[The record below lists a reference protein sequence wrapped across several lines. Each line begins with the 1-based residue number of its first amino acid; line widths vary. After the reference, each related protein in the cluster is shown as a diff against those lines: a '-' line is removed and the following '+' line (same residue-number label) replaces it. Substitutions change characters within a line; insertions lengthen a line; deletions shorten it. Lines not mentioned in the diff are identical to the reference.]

1 MRSRALARSLRART
15 CASLPNICARPLL
28 HTPPAPR
35 RAGKDD
41 GPNLTNC
48 EDNFGSVTQVG
59 ASFLP
64 KPAYMAALAAQ
75 TGVGN
80 ASTFVGRVPA
90 TIIGAPSAWG
100 LTAESAFVL
109 AFAGGDLPQ
118 PAAAFAVYTNVRAVV
133 ASDAGRGRP
142 AISRH

>member
-1 MRSRALARSLRART
+1 
-15 CASLPNICARPLL
+15 
-28 HTPPAPR
+28 
-35 RAGKDD
+35 
-41 GPNLTNC
+41 
-48 EDNFGSVTQVG
+48 
-59 ASFLP
+59 
-64 KPAYMAALAAQ
+64 MAALAAQ

-133 ASDAGRGRP
+133 ASVAAGLSHAWACVGVARRDLLGARCWGRARGQRQSV
-142 AISRH
+142 A

>member
-1 MRSRALARSLRART
+1 
-15 CASLPNICARPLL
+15 
-28 HTPPAPR
+28 
-35 RAGKDD
+35 
-41 GPNLTNC
+41 
-48 EDNFGSVTQVG
+48 
-59 ASFLP
+59 
-64 KPAYMAALAAQ
+64 MAALAAQ

-118 PAAAFAVYTNVRAVV
+118 PAAAFAVYTNGRAVV

-142 AISRH
+142 AFHATDCLCPLALPQQRAPSRSRRATPTQAQACERPAATLATARWHASRSAAATTS